1 MKKAK
6 TWILVADGAQARV
19 YQTDGGAKGL
29 VAVRGGEF
37 AGVNLPSRDIDA
49 DKPGQGFDRGG
60 QGQRR
65 MQPRTDSHRHAKAI
79 FSRRLA
85 EFLQRGQQRQAYDDL
100 IIVAPPK
107 ALGDL
112 RAALAPGVR
121 KLVRAELSKDL
132 VHVNERELS
141 HHLDPVLCP

>member
-19 YQTDGGAKGL
+19 YQTGAGAKGL

-37 AGVNLPSRDIDA
+37 AGANLPSRDIDA

-60 QGQRR
+60 QGRRR
-65 MQPRTDSHRHAKAI
+65 MQPHTDSHRHAQAE
-79 FSRRLA
+79 FARHLA
-85 EFLQRGQQRQAYDDL
+85 EFLPRGQQRQAYDDL

-121 KLVRAELSKDL
+121 ELVRAELSKDL
-132 VHVNERELS
+132 VHVKERELRL
-141 HHLDPVLCP
+141 HLDPVLRP